1 MPKANRSSKNYM
13 KNIKFIHQFAISL
26 ILFSFLM
33 FPAAQPTRA
42 QWATFDVTNYTLQ
55 VAKKIEEASRWIKMV
70 EQYTQMYQKAI
81 EQVSSLRGILSI
93 VDEQITK
100 NKQLVEGWAAV
111 GRIVKGVYDLKRQ
124 IENSIRS
131 EIQAVVSISR
141 RYRNGIFDM
150 EANKRDLDDYLKH
163 AIGRNA
169 DASLKNLERL
179 ARLDSSF
186 DRMLY
191 DREMILA
198 ELALLYKEQ
207 AELQTQVTELRNL
220 PGSSQDKIEG
230 MLAQLREIGSR
241 IAMLELRLDELKK
254 QIEEKCKQYGLKI
267 EQMEEF
273 GKQIRQTEDM
283 MTTITVGSEEFYS
296 ELEKYEVWRND
307 PLDNQFPW

>member
-1 MPKANRSSKNYM
+1 M
-13 KNIKFIHQFAISL
+13 KNLKFIHQFIIAL
-26 ILFSFLM
+26 LLLSFLM
-33 FPAAQPTRA
+33 FPAAEPARA
-42 QWATFDVTNYTLQ
+42 QFATFDATNYALQ
-55 VAKKIEEASRWIKMV
+55 VAKKIEEANRWLQTV
-70 EQYTQMYQKAI
+70 QQYAQMYQKAI

-100 NKQLVEGWAAV
+100 NKRMVEGWAAV
-111 GRIVKGVYDLKRQ
+111 GRIVKGVYELKRQ

-163 AIGRNA
+163 SIGRNA

-179 ARLDSSF
+179 ARVDSSF
-186 DRMLY
+186 ERMLY

-207 AELQTQVTELRNL
+207 RELQDQVTELRNIA
-220 PGSSQDKIEG
+220 SSQQDKIEG
-230 MLAQLREIGSR
+230 LLAQLREIGSR
-241 IAMLELRLDELKK
+241 IATLELRLDELKK
-254 QIEEKCKQYGLKI
+254 QIEAKCKEYGLKI

-273 GKQIRQTEDM
+273 GKQIRQTQEM
-283 MTTITVGSEEFYS
+283 MTTITTGSQEFYS

-307 PLDNQFPW
+307 PLANQFPW

>member
-1 MPKANRSSKNYM
+1 M
-13 KNIKFIHQFAISL
+13 KNLNLIHQIVIAVVIA
-26 ILFSFLM
+26 SFLI
-33 FPAAQPTRA
+33 FPGAPAVKA
-42 QWATFDVTNYTLQ
+42 QWVTFDPTNYALQ
-55 VAKKIEEASRWIKMV
+55 VEKKIDEVARWIKTV
-70 EQYTQMYQKAI
+70 EQYTAMYQKAI

-111 GRIVKGVYDLKRQ
+111 GRIAKGIFDLKKQ

-150 EANKRDLDDYLKH
+150 DQNKRDLDDYLKH

-191 DREMILA
+191 DREMIQA

-207 AELQTQVTELRNL
+207 TELQDEVTSLRSL
-220 PGSSQDKIEG
+220 PGDHQDKIDG
-230 MLAQLREIGSR
+230 YLAQLREIGSR
-241 IAMLELRLDELKK
+241 IATLELRLDELKK
-254 QIEEKCKQYGLKI
+254 QIEIKAKEYGLKL

-273 GKQIRQTEDM
+273 GKQIRQTEQM
-283 MTTITVGSEEFYS
+283 MTTITKGSEEFYI

-307 PLDNQFPW
+307 PLANQFPW

>member
-1 MPKANRSSKNYM
+1 M
-13 KNIKFIHQFAISL
+13 KKLKFIHQFAIAL

-42 QWATFDVTNYTLQ
+42 QFATFDATNYALQ
-55 VAKKIEEASRWIKMV
+55 VAKKIEEANRWLRAV
-70 EQYTQMYQKAI
+70 QQYTQMYQKAI

-100 NKQLVEGWAAV
+100 NKQMVEGWAAV
-111 GRIVKGVYDLKRQ
+111 GRIVKGVYELKRQ

-141 RYRNGIFDM
+141 RYRNGFFDM

-169 DASLKNLERL
+169 DASLRNLERL

-186 DRMLY
+186 ERILY

-207 AELQTQVTELRNL
+207 RELQDQVTELRNIA
-220 PGSSQDKIEG
+220 SSQQDKIEG

-241 IAMLELRLDELKK
+241 IATLELRLDELKK

-273 GKQIRQTEDM
+273 GKQIRQTEEM
-283 MTTITVGSEEFYS
+283 MTTITTGSQEFYS
-296 ELEKYEVWRND
+296 ELEKYEVWKND

>member
-1 MPKANRSSKNYM
+1 M
-13 KNIKFIHQFAISL
+13 KKLKFIHQFAIAL

-42 QWATFDVTNYTLQ
+42 QFATFDATNYALQ
-55 VAKKIEEASRWIKMV
+55 VAKKIEEANRWLRAV
-70 EQYTQMYQKAI
+70 QQYTQMYQKAI

-100 NKQLVEGWAAV
+100 NKQMVEGWAAV
-111 GRIVKGVYDLKRQ
+111 GRIVKGVYELKRQ

-169 DASLKNLERL
+169 DASLRNLERL

-186 DRMLY
+186 ERMLY

-207 AELQTQVTELRNL
+207 RELQDQVTELRNIA
-220 PGSSQDKIEG
+220 SSQQDKIEG

-241 IAMLELRLDELKK
+241 IATLELRLDELKK

-273 GKQIRQTEDM
+273 GKQIRQTEEM
-283 MTTITVGSEEFYS
+283 MTTITTGSQEFYS
-296 ELEKYEVWRND
+296 ELEKYEVWKND

>member
-1 MPKANRSSKNYM
+1 M
-13 KNIKFIHQFAISL
+13 KKLKFMHQFAIAL

-42 QWATFDVTNYTLQ
+42 QFATFDATNYALQ
-55 VAKKIEEASRWIKMV
+55 VAKKIEEANRWLRAV
-70 EQYTQMYQKAI
+70 QQYTQMYQKAI

-100 NKQLVEGWAAV
+100 NKQMVEGWAAV
-111 GRIVKGVYDLKRQ
+111 GRIVKGVYELKRQ

-169 DASLKNLERL
+169 DASLRNLERL

-186 DRMLY
+186 ERILY

-207 AELQTQVTELRNL
+207 RELQDQVTELRNIA
-220 PGSSQDKIEG
+220 SSQQDKIEG

-241 IAMLELRLDELKK
+241 IATLELRLDELKK

-273 GKQIRQTEDM
+273 GKQIRQTEEM
-283 MTTITVGSEEFYS
+283 MTTITTGSQEFYS
-296 ELEKYEVWRND
+296 ELEKYEVWKND

>member
-1 MPKANRSSKNYM
+1 M
-13 KNIKFIHQFAISL
+13 KKLKFIHQFAIAL

-33 FPAAQPTRA
+33 FPAAQPTKA
-42 QWATFDVTNYTLQ
+42 QFATFDATNYALQ
-55 VAKKIEEASRWIKMV
+55 VAKKIEEANRWLRAV
-70 EQYTQMYQKAI
+70 QQYTQMYQKAI

-100 NKQLVEGWAAV
+100 NKQMVEGWAAV
-111 GRIVKGVYDLKRQ
+111 GRIVKGVYELKRQ

-186 DRMLY
+186 KRILY

-207 AELQTQVTELRNL
+207 RELQDQVTELRNIA
-220 PGSSQDKIEG
+220 SSQQDKIEG

-241 IAMLELRLDELKK
+241 IATLELRLDELKK

-273 GKQIRQTEDM
+273 GKQIRQTEEM
-283 MTTITVGSEEFYS
+283 MTTITTGSQEFYS
-296 ELEKYEVWRND
+296 ELEKYEVWKND

>member
-1 MPKANRSSKNYM
+1 M
-13 KNIKFIHQFAISL
+13 KKLKFIHQFAIAL

-42 QWATFDVTNYTLQ
+42 QFATFDATNYALQ
-55 VAKKIEEASRWIKMV
+55 VAKKIEEANRWLRAV
-70 EQYTQMYQKAI
+70 QQYTQMYQKAI

-100 NKQLVEGWAAV
+100 NKQMVEGWAAV
-111 GRIVKGVYDLKRQ
+111 GRIVKGVYELKRQ

-163 AIGRNA
+163 SIGRNA

-179 ARLDSSF
+179 ARLDTSF
-186 DRMLY
+186 ERMLY

-207 AELQTQVTELRNL
+207 RELQEQVTELRNIA
-220 PGSSQDKIEG
+220 SSQQDKIEG
-230 MLAQLREIGSR
+230 MLAQLRAIGSR
-241 IAMLELRLDELKK
+241 IATLELRLDELKK

-273 GKQIRQTEDM
+273 GKQIRQTEEM
-283 MTTITVGSEEFYS
+283 MTTITTGSQEFYS
-296 ELEKYEVWRND
+296 ELEKYEVWKND

>member
-1 MPKANRSSKNYM
+1 M
-13 KNIKFIHQFAISL
+13 KNLKFIHQFAIACL
-26 ILFSFLM
+26 LTSFLM
-33 FPAAQPTRA
+33 FPGARGARA
-42 QWATFDVTNYTLQ
+42 QWVTFDATNYALQ
-55 VAKKIEEASRWIKMV
+55 VEKKIEEAARWVKTV
-70 EQYTQMYQKAI
+70 QQYVSMYQKAI

-111 GRIVKGVYDLKRQ
+111 GRIVKGVYELKRQ

-131 EIQAVVSISR
+131 EINAVVSISR

-186 DRMLY
+186 ERMLY

-207 AELQTQVTELRNL
+207 AELQDRVTELRNL
-220 PGSSQDKIEG
+220 PGDSQDKIEG

-241 IAMLELRLDELKK
+241 IATLELRLDELKK
-254 QIEEKCKQYGLKI
+254 QIEEKARLYGLKI

-273 GKQIRQTEDM
+273 GKQIRQTEAM
-283 MTTITVGSEEFYS
+283 MTTITTGSQEFYS

-307 PLDNQFPW
+307 PLANQFPW

>member
-1 MPKANRSSKNYM
+1 M
-13 KNIKFIHQFAISL
+13 KKLKFMHQFAIAL

-42 QWATFDVTNYTLQ
+42 QFATFDATNYALQ
-55 VAKKIEEASRWIKMV
+55 VAKKIEEANRWLRAV
-70 EQYTQMYQKAI
+70 QQYTQMYQKAI

-100 NKQLVEGWAAV
+100 NKQMVEGWAAV
-111 GRIVKGVYDLKRQ
+111 GRIVKGVYELKRQ

-169 DASLKNLERL
+169 DASLRNLERL

-186 DRMLY
+186 ERILY

-207 AELQTQVTELRNL
+207 RELQDQVTELRNIA
-220 PGSSQDKIEG
+220 SSQQDKIEG

-241 IAMLELRLDELKK
+241 IATLELRLDELKK

-273 GKQIRQTEDM
+273 GKQIRQTEEM
-283 MTTITVGSEEFYS
+283 MTTITTGASEFYS
-296 ELEKYEVWRND
+296 ELEKYEVWKND

>member
-1 MPKANRSSKNYM
+1 M
-13 KNIKFIHQFAISL
+13 KKLKFIHQFAIAL

-33 FPAAQPTRA
+33 FPAARGAKA
-42 QWATFDVTNYTLQ
+42 QFATFDATNYALQ
-55 VAKKIEEASRWIKMV
+55 VSKKIEEAARWIKTV
-70 EQYTQMYQKAI
+70 EQYVAMYQKAI

-100 NKQLVEGWAAV
+100 NKQMVEGWAAV
-111 GRIVKGVYDLKRQ
+111 GRIVKGVYELKRQ

-163 AIGRNA
+163 SIGRNA

-186 DRMLY
+186 ERMLY

-207 AELQTQVTELRNL
+207 RELQDQVTELRNIA
-220 PGSSQDKIEG
+220 SSQQDKIEG

-241 IAMLELRLDELKK
+241 IATLELRLDELKK
-254 QIEEKCKQYGLKI
+254 QIEKKCKEYGLKI

-273 GKQIRQTEDM
+273 GKQIRQTEEM
-283 MTTITVGSEEFYS
+283 MTTITVGSQEFYS
-296 ELEKYEVWRND
+296 ELEKYEVWKND
-307 PLDNQFPW
+307 PLANQFPW

>member
-1 MPKANRSSKNYM
+1 MKDTKNL
-13 KNIKFIHQFAISL
+13 KFIHQFAIAL

-33 FPAAQPTRA
+33 FPAAQPARA
-42 QWATFDVTNYTLQ
+42 QFATFDATNYALQ
-55 VAKKIEEASRWIKMV
+55 IAKKIEEATRWLQAV
-70 EQYTQMYQKAI
+70 QQYTRMYQKAV

-100 NKQLVEGWAAV
+100 NKQMVEGWAAV
-111 GRIVKGVYDLKRQ
+111 RRIVKGVYDLKRQ

-131 EIQAVVSISR
+131 EINAVVSISR

-150 EANKRDLDDYLKH
+150 EANKRDLDNYLRYS
-163 AIGRNA
+163 IGRNA

-179 ARLDSSF
+179 AKLDSSF
-186 DRMLY
+186 ERMLY

-207 AELQTQVTELRNL
+207 AELQDRVTELRNIA
-220 PGSSQDKIEG
+220 SSQQDKIEG

-241 IAMLELRLDELKK
+241 IAALELRLDELKK

-273 GKQIRQTEDM
+273 GKQIRQTEEM
-283 MTTITVGSEEFYS
+283 MTTITTGSQEFYS
-296 ELEKYEVWRND
+296 ELEKYEVWKND

>member
-1 MPKANRSSKNYM
+1 M
-13 KNIKFIHQFAISL
+13 KNIKFIHQL
-26 ILFSFLM
+26 IIAVILTSFLL
-33 FPAAQPTRA
+33 FPAAQPTKA
-42 QWATFDVTNYTLQ
+42 QWAVFDPTNYALQ
-55 VAKKIEEASRWIKMV
+55 VEKKIDEVARWIKTV
-70 EQYTQMYQKAI
+70 EQYTTMYQKAI

-100 NKQLVEGWAAV
+100 NKQMVEGWAAV
-111 GRIVKGVYDLKRQ
+111 GRVVKGIFDLKKQ

-131 EIQAVVSISR
+131 EIKAVVSISR

-186 DRMLY
+186 ERMLY

-207 AELQTQVTELRNL
+207 TELQELVTELRSMPYAN
-220 PGSSQDKIEG
+220 QDKIEG
-230 MLAQLREIGSR
+230 YLAQLREIGSR
-241 IAMLELRLDELKK
+241 IATLELRLEELKK

-273 GKQIRQTEDM
+273 GKQIRQTQEM

-307 PLDNQFPW
+307 PLSNQFPW

>member
-1 MPKANRSSKNYM
+1 MPTKNM
-13 KNIKFIHQFAISL
+13 KNLKLIHQLVIAL
-26 ILFSFLM
+26 ILTSFLL
-33 FPAAQPTRA
+33 FPAAQPTKA
-42 QWATFDVTNYTLQ
+42 QWVTFDATNYALQ
-55 VAKKIEEASRWIKMV
+55 VEKKIQEAARWIKTV
-70 EQYTQMYQKAI
+70 EQYTAMYQKAI

-100 NKQLVEGWAAV
+100 NKQMVEGWAAV
-111 GRIVKGVYDLKRQ
+111 GRIVKGVFELKKQ

-131 EIQAVVSISR
+131 EIQAIVNISR

-179 ARLDSSF
+179 ARLDVSF
-186 DRMLY
+186 ERMLY

-207 AELQTQVTELRNL
+207 TELQELVTELRGM
-220 PGSSQDKIEG
+220 PYASQDKIEG
-230 MLAQLREIGSR
+230 YLAELREIGSR
-241 IAMLELRLDELKK
+241 IATLELRLEELKK
-254 QIEEKCKQYGLKI
+254 QIEEKCKLYGLKI

-273 GKQIRQTEDM
+273 GKQIRQTQEM
-283 MTTITVGSEEFYS
+283 MTTITVGSQEFYN

>member
-1 MPKANRSSKNYM
+1 
-13 KNIKFIHQFAISL
+13 
-26 ILFSFLM
+26 M

-42 QWATFDVTNYTLQ
+42 QWVTFDATNYALQ
-55 VAKKIEEASRWIKMV
+55 VEKKIEEAARWIRTV
-70 EQYTQMYQKAI
+70 EQYVQMYQKAI
-81 EQVSSLRGILSI
+81 EQVSSLRGILSTL
-93 VDEQITK
+93 DEQITK
-100 NKQLVEGWAAV
+100 NKRMVEGWAAV
-111 GRIVKGVYDLKRQ
+111 GRIVKGVYELKRQ

-163 AIGRNA
+163 SIGRNA

-186 DRMLY
+186 ERMLY

-207 AELQTQVTELRNL
+207 AELQERVTALRNL
-220 PGSSQDKIEG
+220 PSDQQDKIEG
-230 MLAQLREIGSR
+230 LLAQLRETGAR
-241 IAMLELRLDELKK
+241 IATLELRLDELKK
-254 QIEEKCKQYGLKI
+254 QIEEKAKLYGLKI
-267 EQMEEF
+267 EQMAEF
-273 GKQIRQTEDM
+273 GKQIRQTQEM
-283 MTTITVGSEEFYS
+283 MTTITAGSQEFYS

-307 PLDNQFPW
+307 PLANQFPW

>member
-1 MPKANRSSKNYM
+1 M
-13 KNIKFIHQFAISL
+13 KKLKFTHQFVIAL
-26 ILFSFLM
+26 VLFSFLM
-33 FPAAQPTRA
+33 FPAAQPTKA
-42 QWATFDVTNYTLQ
+42 QFATFDATNYALQ
-55 VAKKIEEASRWIKMV
+55 VAKKIEEASRWIRMV

-81 EQVSSLRGILSI
+81 EQVSSLRGILSTL
-93 VDEQITK
+93 DEQITK
-100 NKQLVEGWAAV
+100 NKQMVEGWAAV
-111 GRIVKGVYDLKRQ
+111 GKIVKGVYELKRQ

-169 DASLKNLERL
+169 DASLRNLERL

-186 DRMLY
+186 ERMLY

-198 ELALLYKEQ
+198 ELALAYKEQ
-207 AELQTQVTELRNL
+207 AELQDRVTELRNIA
-220 PGSSQDKIEG
+220 GSQQDKIEG

-241 IAMLELRLDELKK
+241 IATLELRLDELKK

-267 EQMEEF
+267 EQMAEF
-273 GKQIRQTEDM
+273 GKQIRQTEEM
-283 MTTITVGSEEFYS
+283 MTTITTGSQEFYS
-296 ELEKYEVWRND
+296 ELEKYEVWKND

>member
-1 MPKANRSSKNYM
+1 M
-13 KNIKFIHQFAISL
+13 KKLKFIHQFAIAL

-33 FPAAQPTRA
+33 FPAAQPARA
-42 QWATFDVTNYTLQ
+42 QWVTFDATNYALQ
-55 VAKKIEEASRWIKMV
+55 IEKKIEEAARWIKTV
-70 EQYTQMYQKAI
+70 EQYVAMYQKAI

-100 NKQLVEGWAAV
+100 NKQMVEGWAAV

-186 DRMLY
+186 ERMLY

-207 AELQTQVTELRNL
+207 AELQDRVTELRNIA
-220 PGSSQDKIEG
+220 STQQDKIEG

-241 IAMLELRLDELKK
+241 IATLELRLDELKK

-273 GKQIRQTEDM
+273 GKQIRQTEEM
-283 MTTITVGSEEFYS
+283 MTTITTGSQEFYS
-296 ELEKYEVWRND
+296 ELEKYEVWKND

>member
-1 MPKANRSSKNYM
+1 M
-13 KNIKFIHQFAISL
+13 KKLKFTHQFVIAL
-26 ILFSFLM
+26 ILTSFLI
-33 FPAAQPTRA
+33 FPAAQPAKA
-42 QWATFDVTNYTLQ
+42 QWAVFDPTNYALQ
-55 VAKKIEEASRWIKMV
+55 VEKKIDEVARWIKTV
-70 EQYTQMYQKAI
+70 EQYTTMYQKAI

-100 NKQLVEGWAAV
+100 NKQMVEGWAAV
-111 GRIVKGVYDLKRQ
+111 GRIVKGVFELKKQ

-131 EIQAVVSISR
+131 EIRAVVSIAR
-141 RYRNGIFDM
+141 RYRNGIFNM

-179 ARLDSSF
+179 AKLDSSF
-186 DRMLY
+186 ERMLY

-207 AELQTQVTELRNL
+207 TELQELVTEMRSMPYAN
-220 PGSSQDKIEG
+220 QDKIEG
-230 MLAQLREIGSR
+230 YLAQLREIGSR
-241 IAMLELRLDELKK
+241 IATLELRLDELKK
-254 QIEEKCKQYGLKI
+254 QIEEKAKEYGLKI

-273 GKQIRQTEDM
+273 GKQIRQTEAM

-307 PLDNQFPW
+307 PLANQFPW

>member
-1 MPKANRSSKNYM
+1 MLNANLKNM
-13 KNIKFIHQFAISL
+13 KNLKFIHQFVIAL
-26 ILFSFLM
+26 ILTSFLL
-33 FPAAQPTRA
+33 FPAAPSTKA
-42 QWATFDVTNYTLQ
+42 QWVTFDATNYALQ
-55 VAKKIEEASRWIKMV
+55 VEKKIQEAARWIKTV
-70 EQYTQMYQKAI
+70 EQYTTMYQKAI

-100 NKQLVEGWAAV
+100 NKQMVEGWAAV
-111 GRIVKGVYDLKRQ
+111 GRIVKGVFELKKQ

-131 EIQAVVSISR
+131 EIQAIVNISR

-163 AIGRNA
+163 TIGRNA

-179 ARLDSSF
+179 AKLDSSF
-186 DRMLY
+186 ERMLY

-207 AELQTQVTELRNL
+207 TELQERVTELRNM
-220 PGSSQDKIEG
+220 PIASQDKIEG
-230 MLAQLREIGSR
+230 YLAQLREIGSR
-241 IAMLELRLDELKK
+241 IATLELRLEELKK
-254 QIEEKCKQYGLKI
+254 QIEEKCKLYGLKI

-273 GKQIRQTEDM
+273 GKQIRQTEGM
-283 MTTITVGSEEFYS
+283 MTTITVGSQEFYN

-307 PLDNQFPW
+307 PLANQFPW

>member
-1 MPKANRSSKNYM
+1 M
-13 KNIKFIHQFAISL
+13 KNLKFIHQFAISL

-33 FPAAQPTRA
+33 FPAAQPARA

-55 VAKKIEEASRWIKMV
+55 VAKKIEEASRWIRMV

-131 EIQAVVSISR
+131 EIRAVVSISR

-186 DRMLY
+186 ERMLY
-191 DREMILA
+191 DREMIQA

-207 AELQTQVTELRNL
+207 AELQDRVTEMRNL

-230 MLAQLREIGSR
+230 YLAQLREIGSR
-241 IAMLELRLDELKK
+241 IATLELRLDELKK

-283 MTTITVGSEEFYS
+283 MTTITTGSEEFYS

>member
-1 MPKANRSSKNYM
+1 M
-13 KNIKFIHQFAISL
+13 KNVKFIHQLFIAL
-26 ILFSFLM
+26 ILASFLM
-33 FPAAQPTRA
+33 FPAAKETPA
-42 QWATFDVTNYTLQ
+42 QWVTFDATNYALQ
-55 VAKKIEEASRWIKMV
+55 VEKKIQEAARWIRTV
-70 EQYTQMYQKAI
+70 EQYVAMYQKAI

-100 NKQLVEGWAAV
+100 NKQMVEGWAAV
-111 GRIVKGVYDLKRQ
+111 GRIVKGVFELKKQ

-131 EIQAVVSISR
+131 EIQAIVNISR

-186 DRMLY
+186 ERMLY

-207 AELQTQVTELRNL
+207 SELQDRVTELRNM
-220 PGSSQDKIEG
+220 PGDYQDKIEG
-230 MLAQLREIGSR
+230 YLAQLREIGSR
-241 IAMLELRLDELKK
+241 IATLELRLEELKK
-254 QIEEKCKQYGLKI
+254 QIEEKCKLYGLKI
-267 EQMEEF
+267 EQMTEF
-273 GKQIRQTEDM
+273 GKQIRQTQEM
-283 MTTITVGSEEFYS
+283 MTTITVGSQEFYS

-307 PLDNQFPW
+307 PLANQFPW

>member
-1 MPKANRSSKNYM
+1 M
-13 KNIKFIHQFAISL
+13 KKLKFIQQFVIAL
-26 ILFSFLM
+26 IVSSFLM
-33 FPAAQPTRA
+33 FPAAEDTRA
-42 QWATFDVTNYTLQ
+42 QWAVFDPTNYALQ
-55 VAKKIEEASRWIKMV
+55 VEKKIEEATRWIQTV
-70 EQYTQMYQKAI
+70 EQYTRVYQKAI

-111 GRIVKGVYDLKRQ
+111 GRIVKGVYELKRQ
-124 IENSIRS
+124 IENSIHS

-150 EANKRDLDDYLKH
+150 EANRRDLDDYLKH
-163 AIGRNA
+163 SIGRNA

-186 DRMLY
+186 ERMLY

-198 ELALLYKEQ
+198 ELAALYKEQ
-207 AELQTQVTELRNL
+207 AELQTQVNDLRNL
-220 PGSSQDKIEG
+220 PGENQDKIDG
-230 MLAQLREIGSR
+230 YLAELREIGSR
-241 IAMLELRLDELKK
+241 IATLELRLDDLKK

-273 GKQIRQTEDM
+273 GRQIRQTEEM

-296 ELEKYEVWRND
+296 ELEHYEVWRND
-307 PLDNQFPW
+307 PLANQFPW

>member
-1 MPKANRSSKNYM
+1 M
-13 KNIKFIHQFAISL
+13 KNLKFTHQFVIACL
-26 ILFSFLM
+26 LFSFLM
-33 FPAAQPTRA
+33 FPAAKPARA
-42 QWATFDVTNYTLQ
+42 QWATFDATNYALQ
-55 VAKKIEEASRWIKMV
+55 VEKKIQEAARWIRTV
-70 EQYTQMYQKAI
+70 EQYVAMYQKAI
-81 EQVSSLRGILSI
+81 EQVSNLRGILSI

-100 NKQLVEGWAAV
+100 NKRLVEGWAAV
-111 GRIVKGVYDLKRQ
+111 GRIVRGVYELKRQ

-150 EANKRDLDDYLKH
+150 EANKRDLDSYLKQS
-163 AIGRNA
+163 IGRRA

-186 DRMLY
+186 ERMLY

-207 AELQTQVTELRNL
+207 AELQDRVTELRGL
-220 PGSSQDKIEG
+220 PGDSQDKIEG
-230 MLAQLREIGSR
+230 MLAQLRETGAR
-241 IAMLELRLDELKK
+241 IATLELRLDELKK
-254 QIEEKCKQYGLKI
+254 QIEEKAKQYGLKI

-273 GKQIRQTEDM
+273 GKQIRQTQEM
-283 MTTITVGSEEFYS
+283 MTTITAGSQEFYS

-307 PLDNQFPW
+307 PLANQFPW

>member
-1 MPKANRSSKNYM
+1 M
-13 KNIKFIHQFAISL
+13 KKLKFIHQFAIAL

-42 QWATFDVTNYTLQ
+42 QFATFDATNYALQ
-55 VAKKIEEASRWIKMV
+55 VAKKIEEANRWLRAV
-70 EQYTQMYQKAI
+70 QQYTQMYQKAI

-100 NKQLVEGWAAV
+100 NKQMVEGWAAV
-111 GRIVKGVYDLKRQ
+111 GRIVKGVYELKRQ

-169 DASLKNLERL
+169 DASLRNLERL

-186 DRMLY
+186 ERMLY

-207 AELQTQVTELRNL
+207 AELQDRVTELRNIA
-220 PGSSQDKIEG
+220 SSQQDKIEG

-241 IAMLELRLDELKK
+241 IATLELRLDGLKK
-254 QIEEKCKQYGLKI
+254 QIEQKCKEYGLKI
-267 EQMEEF
+267 EQMTEF
-273 GKQIRQTEDM
+273 GKEIRQTNEM
-283 MTTITVGSEEFYS
+283 MTGITRASDEFMT
-296 ELEKYEVWRND
+296 ELEKYDVWRQEIY
-307 PLDNQFPW
+307 DNQLP

>member
-1 MPKANRSSKNYM
+1 M
-13 KNIKFIHQFAISL
+13 KNLKFIHQFAIAL

-33 FPAAQPTRA
+33 FPAVPSAQA
-42 QWATFDVTNYTLQ
+42 QFATFDATNYALQ
-55 VAKKIEEASRWIKMV
+55 VAKKIEEANRWLQAV
-70 EQYTQMYQKAI
+70 QQYTRMYQKAI

-100 NKQLVEGWAAV
+100 NKQMVEGWAAV
-111 GRIVKGVYDLKRQ
+111 GRIVKGVYELKRQ

-131 EIQAVVSISR
+131 EIQAVVNISR

-150 EANKRDLDDYLKH
+150 EANKRDLDEYLRYS
-163 AIGRNA
+163 IGRNA

-186 DRMLY
+186 ERMLY

-198 ELALLYKEQ
+198 EIALLYKEQ
-207 AELQTQVTELRNL
+207 AELQDRVTELRNL
-220 PGSSQDKIEG
+220 PGDRQDKIEG

-241 IAMLELRLDELKK
+241 IATLELRLDDLKK
-254 QIEEKCKQYGLKI
+254 QIEEKCKEYGLKI

-273 GKQIRQTEDM
+273 GKQIRQTEEM
-283 MTTITVGSEEFYS
+283 MTTITTGSQEFYS
-296 ELEKYEVWRND
+296 ELEKYDVWRND
-307 PLDNQFPW
+307 VLENQFPW

>member
-1 MPKANRSSKNYM
+1 M

-70 EQYTQMYQKAI
+70 EQYTQMYQKAV

-283 MTTITVGSEEFYS
+283 MTTITTGSEEFYS

>member
-1 MPKANRSSKNYM
+1 M
-13 KNIKFIHQFAISL
+13 KNLKFIHQIVIAL
-26 ILFSFLM
+26 ILTSFLL
-33 FPAAQPTRA
+33 FPAAEPTKA
-42 QWATFDVTNYTLQ
+42 QWVTFDATNYALQ
-55 VAKKIEEASRWIKMV
+55 VEKKIQEAARWIKTV
-70 EQYTQMYQKAI
+70 EQYVQMYQKAI

-100 NKQLVEGWAAV
+100 NKQMVEGWAAV
-111 GRIVKGVYDLKRQ
+111 GRIVKGVFELKKQ

-131 EIQAVVSISR
+131 EIQAIVNISR

-179 ARLDSSF
+179 ARLDVSF
-186 DRMLY
+186 ERMLY

-207 AELQTQVTELRNL
+207 TELQELVTELRSM
-220 PGSSQDKIEG
+220 PSASQDKIEG
-230 MLAQLREIGSR
+230 YLAQLREIGSR
-241 IAMLELRLDELKK
+241 IAALELRLEELKK
-254 QIEEKCKQYGLKI
+254 QIEEKCKLYGLKI

-273 GKQIRQTEDM
+273 GKQIRQTQEM
-283 MTTITVGSEEFYS
+283 MTTITVGSQEFYN

-307 PLDNQFPW
+307 PLANQFPW

>member
-1 MPKANRSSKNYM
+1 M
-13 KNIKFIHQFAISL
+13 HQFAIAL

-42 QWATFDVTNYTLQ
+42 QFATFDATNYALQ
-55 VAKKIEEASRWIKMV
+55 VAKKIEEANRWLRAV
-70 EQYTQMYQKAI
+70 QQYTQMYQKAI

-100 NKQLVEGWAAV
+100 NKQMVEGWAAV
-111 GRIVKGVYDLKRQ
+111 GRIVKGVYELKRQ

-169 DASLKNLERL
+169 DASLRNLERL

-186 DRMLY
+186 ERILY

-207 AELQTQVTELRNL
+207 RELQDQVTELRNIA
-220 PGSSQDKIEG
+220 SSQQDKIEG

-241 IAMLELRLDELKK
+241 IATLELRLDELKK

-273 GKQIRQTEDM
+273 GKQIRQTEEM
-283 MTTITVGSEEFYS
+283 MTTITTGSQEFYS
-296 ELEKYEVWRND
+296 ELEKYEVWKND

>member
-1 MPKANRSSKNYM
+1 M
-13 KNIKFIHQFAISL
+13 KNPKFIHQFVIACL
-26 ILFSFLM
+26 LFSFLM
-33 FPAAQPTRA
+33 FPAVPPARA
-42 QWATFDVTNYTLQ
+42 QFATFDATNYALQ
-55 VAKKIEEASRWIKMV
+55 VSKKIEEASRWIKTI
-70 EQYTQMYQKAI
+70 EQYTTMYQKAI
-81 EQVSSLRGILSI
+81 EQVSNLRGILSI

-100 NKQLVEGWAAV
+100 NKQMVEGWAAV

-179 ARLDSSF
+179 AQLDSSF
-186 DRMLY
+186 ERMLY

-207 AELQTQVTELRNL
+207 AELQDRVTELRNIA
-220 PGSSQDKIEG
+220 SSQQDKIEG
-230 MLAQLREIGSR
+230 MLAQLRAIGSR
-241 IAMLELRLDELKK
+241 IATLELRLDELKK

-273 GKQIRQTEDM
+273 GKQIRQTEEM
-283 MTTITVGSEEFYS
+283 MTTITTGSQEFYS
-296 ELEKYEVWRND
+296 ELEKYEVWKND

>member
-1 MPKANRSSKNYM
+1 M
-13 KNIKFIHQFAISL
+13 KKLKFTHQFVIAL
-26 ILFSFLM
+26 VLFSFLI

-42 QWATFDVTNYTLQ
+42 QFATFDATNYALQ
-55 VAKKIEEASRWIKMV
+55 VAKKIEEANRWLRAV
-70 EQYTQMYQKAI
+70 QQYTQMYQKAI

-100 NKQLVEGWAAV
+100 NKQMVEGWAAV
-111 GRIVKGVYDLKRQ
+111 GRIVKGVYELKRQ

-169 DASLKNLERL
+169 DASLRNLERL

-186 DRMLY
+186 ERILY

-207 AELQTQVTELRNL
+207 RELQDQVTELRNIA
-220 PGSSQDKIEG
+220 SSQQDKIEG

-241 IAMLELRLDELKK
+241 IATLELRLDELKK

-273 GKQIRQTEDM
+273 GKQIRQTEEM
-283 MTTITVGSEEFYS
+283 MTTITTGSQEFYS
-296 ELEKYEVWRND
+296 ELEKYEVWKND